1 MVWVKRPFFIFRCI
15 ERFPNILFIY
25 YLGLKIESFTISTLK
40 LGRDPTDCYLREENL
55 VIYFTKEV
63 YLFGRIRRL
72 SGDEFVLW
80 KSKTI
85 NNTSPEYYW
94 IEGIRG
100 VMWNHLNTRCVI
112 SDYNIIITLNKCM
125 CVTKVTF
132 YYSKCY
138 YVKTTLRQNTN

>member
-72 SGDEFVLW
+72 SGDEFVL
-80 KSKTI
+80 
-85 NNTSPEYYW
+85 
-94 IEGIRG
+94 
-100 VMWNHLNTRCVI
+100 
-112 SDYNIIITLNKCM
+112 
-125 CVTKVTF
+125 
-132 YYSKCY
+132 
-138 YVKTTLRQNTN
+138 